1 MNKKR
6 KMLIAALVTGLL
18 IVVFTGVAFAIGPVT
33 PNIDCPSD
41 GSRPGGSGHGMG
53 VYFGQGALEG
63 ITSDL
68 LDLSA
73 GEIQAQRLGGKSL
86 VEIAASVGV
95 SEDTLV
101 AAFVEAKCEII
112 QQLAAD
118 GILTQEQAAF
128 MTQNVEQQTTLA
140 VNRTGTGPFSQTG
153 NGMGRGNMH
162 RWAQIG

>member
-18 IVVFTGVAFAIGPVT
+18 IVAFTGVAFATGPVT
-33 PNIDCPSD
+33 PNADCPGD
-41 GSRPGGSGHGMG
+41 GSRLGGGGHGMG

-63 ITSDL
+63 VASDL
-68 LDLSA
+68 LGLSTE
-73 GEIQAQRLGGKSL
+73 EIQTQRLEGKSL

-101 AAFVEAKCEII
+101 AAFVEAKGEII
-112 QQLAAD
+112 QQLVAD
-118 GILTQEQAAF
+118 GALTQEQADF
-128 MTQNVEQQTTLA
+128 MTQNMEQQTTLA

-153 NGMGRGNMH
+153 NGMGQGNML